1 MDPGKDII
9 DPPPPHPTTKE
20 KTNPS
25 IAKTNHPRPPA
36 NISLSPTTPYTH
48 LCASLQPSYLEALDL
63 DSKRI
68 RSALCSAA
76 FANLTTT
83 PPPAIN
89 TTALLNDTI
98 LTTYQQY
105 TSILFTYI
113 LISTSTSTPE
123 ADALC
128 DLAQANEAGV
138 ENTGLKGS
146 VVYNVACG
154 RDGRRMSNNE
164 ALGSVARWSTKVFLQ
179 VLENVSVEVG
189 WMEWLCGNLSAE
201 AMDVLGLDGE
211 AAVEEVCGGGRV
223 GETWC
228 SDPWLC

>member
-1 MDPGKDII
+1 
-9 DPPPPHPTTKE
+9 
-20 KTNPS
+20 
-25 IAKTNHPRPPA
+25 
-36 NISLSPTTPYTH
+36 
-48 LCASLQPSYLEALDL
+48 
-63 DSKRI
+63 
-68 RSALCSAA
+68 
-76 FANLTTT
+76 
-83 PPPAIN
+83 
-89 TTALLNDTI
+89 LNDTI

-179 VLENVSVEVG
+179 VLEHVSVEVG